1 MILIVKKI
9 KIKIS
14 FIDVLTSVETKKPLV
29 LKVSKE

>member
-9 KIKIS
+9 KIKLS
-14 FIDVLTSVETKKPLV
+14 FTDITTSVETKKPLV